1 MFKIQKIDKI
11 NKSSA
16 NIPRTI
22 RFPEDL
28 FNDYNKLSDDTGI
41 SFNSLVLEAMRYAYK
56 NLEIEPNNK

>member
-1 MFKIQKIDKI
+1 MFKIQKVDKI

-16 NIPRTI
+16 NIARTI

-41 SFNSLVLEAMRYAYK
+41 SFNSLVLEAMRYTYK
-56 NLEIEPNNK
+56 NLEIESNNK

>member
-56 NLEIEPNNK
+56 NLEIESNNK